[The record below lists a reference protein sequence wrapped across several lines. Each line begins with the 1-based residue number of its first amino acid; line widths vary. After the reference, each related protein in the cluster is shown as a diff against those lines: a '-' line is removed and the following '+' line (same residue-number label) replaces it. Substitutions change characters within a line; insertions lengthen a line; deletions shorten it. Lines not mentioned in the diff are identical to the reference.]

1 MECSV
6 CCEKYSNSTTSKR
19 YKVTCNYC
27 NYTACRSCVQR
38 YIVESPNDPK
48 CMSCNKEWNHEFLCS
63 SLQKT
68 FMNKDYPNYRKQV
81 LLEKEKSMLPDTQKY
96 AEQLLKAEC
105 KMKEIEKIKKQ
116 IAACRNSLYKAQHE
130 LYVIDNS
137 KPKENKDILHRICP
151 LENCKGFIGKG
162 WVCGICKTKICK
174 KCHVPFNP
182 GDYVSN
188 GTAPVHAHECKKED
202 LDNATMIMK
211 NTKPCPKC
219 AVLIFKIDG
228 CDQMFCSNCH
238 TAFGWR
244 SGIIETG
251 VIHNPHYY
259 ELLRRTQGHVPRNP
273 LDIPNNCNVV
283 THQNF
288 YSILTTRLLQRIDI
302 FRIDKEGIKAHR
314 IPQHFIFFN
323 DNIRKLFNLGETEPF
338 NNSKT
343 NKYSVIL
350 QRLYIMATHIQHE
363 EIPNCRVNNHDINRD
378 LRVKYLLN
386 RIEEKEWKTIIQR
399 REKKN
404 MRKNEIFQVLEMFST
419 VLNESIIKIQKIH
432 LEFPSDSINDPEFT
446 EDKLS
451 KLFDAYK
458 ELPPL
463 IEYANTEFKKIGKR
477 FNNRVPLIDLT
488 LQYKHTGQ

>member
-19 YKVTCNYC
+19 YKVACNYC

-68 FMNKDYPNYRKQV
+68 FMNKDYQIYRKRV

-96 AEQLLKAEC
+96 AEQLLKAES
-105 KMKEIEKIKKQ
+105 KMKEIEKIKDQ
-116 IAACRNSLYKAQHE
+116 IAATKNLLWKAHRE
-130 LYVIDNS
+130 LYDIQRS

-162 WVCGICKTKICK
+162 WVCGICNTKICK

-182 GDYVSN
+182 GDYVCN

-202 LDNATMIMK
+202 LDNATMMMK

-244 SGIIETG
+244 SGLIETG

-259 ELLRRTQGHVPRNP
+259 EHLRRTQGHVPRNP

-288 YSILTTRLLQRIDI
+288 YSILRTVLLK
-302 FRIDKEGIKAHR
+302 RIDKGITGHP
-314 IPQHFIFFN
+314 ILEHFVSFN
-323 DNIRKLFNLGETEPF
+323 DNIRKLFNLGETKAFKNP
-338 NNSKT
+338 KT
-343 NKYSVIL
+343 NRYSTLL
-350 QRLYIMATHIQHE
+350 QNLYIMATHIQYV
-363 EIPNCRVNNHDINRD
+363 EIPHFRVNNHDTNRD

-386 RIEEKEWKTIIQR
+386 RIEEEEWKTTIQR

-404 MRKNEIFQVLEMFST
+404 MRKNETFQVLEMFST
-419 VLNESIIKIQKIH
+419 VLNESITKIQKIH
-432 LEFPSDSINDPEFT
+432 LEFPSDSINDHEFT
-446 EDKLS
+446 KDKLS

-463 IEYANTEFKKIGKR
+463 IKYVNTEFKKIGKR
-477 FNNRVPLIDLT
+477 FNNRVPRVDLT
-488 LQYKHTGQ
+488 LHFSRTGQ